1 MSSPRKV
8 ECEDTGLRRFVAMKI
23 VAVVMAGGLGIRLWP
38 RSTERKPKQFVHAL
52 GEGTL
57 IQNTVARLLPMV
69 TPDDVYVV
77 TTADLSH
84 HVVDQLPMVSPE
96 RIISEPF
103 GRNTGPAIALSAAVV
118 AERHGSDVVMVVL
131 PSDHVIHNV
140 REFQVVVDQAC
151 TAAVDLDRI
160 MTIAV
165 MPTRPETG
173 YGYIQ
178 VGDPIPCD
186 NPLVKGHAK
195 AVLTF
200 AEKPDAATAQRFLDA
215 GDFAWNSGIVVATAG
230 AILRAVDEYM
240 PDHAPLIHQWQRR
253 NRNTDEGSEL
263 EALYRQMRSVSF
275 DVAVLERDPTIGVVE
290 GSFGWSDLGTWDEL
304 YRMSLK
310 DGKNNVI
317 EGTVMAIRTSN
328 SLVSASSGRLVGVID
343 MDNIMVIETE
353 QSVLICRRGMTENV
367 RDLVDLL
374 RRRQISKHF

>member
-1 MSSPRKV
+1 
-8 ECEDTGLRRFVAMKI
+8 MKI
-23 VAVVMAGGLGIRLWP
+23 VAIVMAGGLGVRLWP
-38 RSTERKPKQFVHAL
+38 RSTERRPKQFVHAL

-57 IQNTVARLLPMV
+57 IQNTVARLQPMIASE
-69 TPDDVYVV
+69 DVYVI
-77 TTADLSH
+77 TTAELRD
-84 HVVDQLPMVSPE
+84 HVVDQLPMVPPE
-96 RIISEPF
+96 RILSEPF
-103 GRNTGPAIALSAAVV
+103 GRNTGPAIALSAA
-118 AERHGSDVVMVVL
+118 AIQERLGEDAVLVVL
-131 PSDHVIHNV
+131 PSDHVISNV
-140 REFQVVVDQAC
+140 REFQVIVDTAC

-160 MTIAV
+160 MTIGV

-178 VGDPIPCD
+178 VGDSVECD
-186 NPLVKGHAK
+186 NPLVRGHVK
-195 AVLTF
+195 SVRSF

-215 GDFAWNSGIVVATAG
+215 GDFAWNSGIVVGTAR

-253 NRNTDEGSEL
+253 NRDQDDGIVL
-263 EALYRQMRSVSF
+263 EAIYRQMRSVSF

-317 EGTVMAIRTSN
+317 EGTVTAVRTTN

-343 MDNIMVIETE
+343 MDNIIVIETE
-353 QSVLICRRGMTENV
+353 QSVLVCRRGMTENV
-367 RDLVDLL
+367 RDLVELL